1 MKEAYCLGKKK
12 PWFCSGILLTAFLML
27 FSMVPAEAG
36 IFPSAKVQQSAAQ
49 QQKRVTGKVT
59 DEKKEPIPGVNIVVK
74 GTTSGTITDFD
85 GNYSLNV
92 ANDAVLVYT
101 FVGFVSQEIKVGEQT
116 VINLVL
122 AEEIRSFDEVVVVG
136 YGTQKKVN
144 LTGSISSVQIDE
156 KITSR
161 ALTNVSSGLSGLLP
175 GLAVSQNSGMA
186 GKNDVSLLVRG
197 LGSVNNANPLIVVDG
212 MPDVNINRINMN
224 DIESISVLKDATSA
238 AVYGSRAAN
247 GVILITTKTGKGQE
261 KGKINISSSYAVEV
275 PTKAYNFMADY
286 PRALTLHQRNSSV
299 STLRPQLLFKDG
311 TIDQWLALGM
321 IDPLRYPNTDVW
333 DIIMR
338 NGQVQNHNVS
348 ASGGNENSN
357 FFISAGIMDEKGLQI
372 NNDYTRYNARF
383 NYDYKLRK
391 NMNIG
396 AKFSGNWSKYMY
408 ALEDGFTDDDGS
420 NTAGFDMQ
428 YAISGITPYDP
439 ATGLFGGTMAYSE
452 DPQAY
457 NPFMLYM
464 QNPNRQNRQEADV
477 SGYID
482 WSPVKGLTARAD
494 YALSYYN
501 QFRWTAAMPTRSYN
515 FQTGT
520 YGSRIYYG
528 DNSGVGNYTNTGY
541 KTQLNGRLNYN
552 VTLGE
557 NHDISALFVYSEEYW
572 YNRYQ
577 MSSRNDRLH
586 PSLHEIDAALTD
598 IMGTGGNSNEE
609 GLRSYIGRVNY
620 TAFDKYLFEANFRYD
635 GSSKFLDGSRYGF
648 FPSVSFGWRF
658 TEEGFLKPFTE
669 RFLSSGKFRFSYGG
683 LGNNSG
689 VGRYEQQEVLQAS
702 AYMIG
707 GQITKGFAYSQM
719 VNQNLSWESTY
730 VMNLGLDLAFF
741 NSQLSTELDYYD
753 RLTVDMLR
761 PSDMSLLLTGAYNA
775 PRQNIGELRNRGVE
789 ANINWRD
796 KVGQFNYSV
805 NLNGSY
811 NRTVLEQWNEFLGK
825 GWVYLNMPYH
835 FVYTYEDNGIAQTWQ
850 DVYSNTPQ
858 GASPGD
864 ILRKDLNGDGR
875 ITAEDK
881 KAYPNV
887 QRDRPTTNFAM
898 NLRAEWKGFD
908 LSVLMQGSAGRK
920 NFWLNIY
927 NNVNFGAQRYAST
940 WDHWE
945 NPWNWENR
953 DGEWPR
959 LGGSGNREETS
970 FWLDDLS
977 YLRVKNIQLGYT
989 LPNAW
994 LQKLGIE
1001 SVRIYGTTENV
1012 ATLTNF
1018 RGLDPEKVGH
1028 ASDAYPLNK
1037 SFSLG
1042 INIGI

>member
-1 MKEAYCLGKKK
+1 
-12 PWFCSGILLTAFLML
+12 
-27 FSMVPAEAG
+27 
-36 IFPSAKVQQSAAQ
+36 
-49 QQKRVTGKVT
+49 
-59 DEKKEPIPGVNIVVK
+59 
-74 GTTSGTITDFD
+74 
-85 GNYSLNV
+85 
-92 ANDAVLVYT
+92 
-101 FVGFVSQEIKVGEQT
+101 
-116 VINLVL
+116 
-122 AEEIRSFDEVVVVG
+122 
-136 YGTQKKVN
+136 
-144 LTGSISSVQIDE
+144 
-156 KITSR
+156 
-161 ALTNVSSGLSGLLP
+161 
-175 GLAVSQNSGMA
+175 
-186 GKNDVSLLVRG
+186 
-197 LGSVNNANPLIVVDG
+197 VNNANPLIVVDG

-275 PTKAYNFMADY
+275 
-286 PRALTLHQRNSSV
+286 
-299 STLRPQLLFKDG
+299 QLLFKDG

-457 NPFMLYM
+457 NPYMLYM

-528 DNSGVGNYTNTGY
+528 DNSGVGNYSNTGY

-761 PSDMSLLLTGAYNA
+761 PSDMSLL
-775 PRQNIGELRNRGVE
+775 
-789 ANINWRD
+789 
-796 KVGQFNYSV
+796 
-805 NLNGSY
+805 
-811 NRTVLEQWNEFLGK
+811 
-825 GWVYLNMPYH
+825 
-835 FVYTYEDNGIAQTWQ
+835 
-850 DVYSNTPQ
+850 
-858 GASPGD
+858 
-864 ILRKDLNGDGR
+864 
-875 ITAEDK
+875 
-881 KAYPNV
+881 
-887 QRDRPTTNFAM
+887 
-898 NLRAEWKGFD
+898 
-908 LSVLMQGSAGRK
+908 
-920 NFWLNIY
+920 
-927 NNVNFGAQRYAST
+927 
-940 WDHWE
+940 
-945 NPWNWENR
+945 
-953 DGEWPR
+953 
-959 LGGSGNREETS
+959 
-970 FWLDDLS
+970 
-977 YLRVKNIQLGYT
+977 
-989 LPNAW
+989 
-994 LQKLGIE
+994 
-1001 SVRIYGTTENV
+1001 
-1012 ATLTNF
+1012 
-1018 RGLDPEKVGH
+1018 
-1028 ASDAYPLNK
+1028 
-1037 SFSLG
+1037 
-1042 INIGI
+1042 